1 MFKEKNMGY
10 KAGSIALVSS
20 LEKPVY
26 GVIAEDLKEEVGYYI
41 NTAIGE
47 CTLLK
52 EIDVHE
58 DALAAYMQLVKAGAL
73 SISFQTLLDNIPL
86 YGLRMQRRARSPD
99 ASDLNFNHWQKKID
113 TMRLANDLGLI

>member
-1 MFKEKNMGY
+1 MFKGKNMGY

-20 LEKPVY
+20 LEKPVV

-52 EIDVHE
+52 EIDVH
-58 DALAAYMQLVKAGAL
+58 DDVLAAYVHLIKSGAL
-73 SISFQTLLDNIPL
+73 SINFQTLLDNIP
-86 YGLRMQRRARSPD
+86 SPD

-113 TMRLANDLGLI
+113 TMRKASDLGLI